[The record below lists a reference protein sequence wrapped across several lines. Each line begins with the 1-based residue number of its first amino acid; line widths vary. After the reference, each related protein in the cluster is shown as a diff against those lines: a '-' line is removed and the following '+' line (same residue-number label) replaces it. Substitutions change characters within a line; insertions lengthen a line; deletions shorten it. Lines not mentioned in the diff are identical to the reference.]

1 MWELSS
7 RKLMSL
13 VPITVLACVLSACG
27 SGTPE
32 SSESEQLGVT
42 EEKGSASSS
51 QDFSID
57 NGFDPMV
64 DGFNFENWGAKGELD
79 ATAMVALFGAKS
91 VCAERTSSGC
101 VLFPAAKQWAKQV
114 NEAMKGGICEGMA
127 VMAERLFGGDEQLE
141 DLDPNAGST
150 YDLAFKNREVRAQI
164 AMWYA
169 TQMLA
174 PVQKNFAA
182 YQKLQPSEI
191 AEELALGLESGR
203 GHTMGIYSE
212 YGGHAVN
219 PFAVTQKGNQ
229 IVVDVYDNNYP
240 GSVQEILIDR
250 DTETWIYE
258 AASTNPAEE
267 PSVWTGG
274 QGTIELTAMDSRT
287 LPAKGSFVD
296 KGLKRAALD
305 EGVYELMLTSS
316 DPTARVAATITVD
329 GVDYDTMS
337 LTEQLPP
344 GVTARSILG
353 SALSGKGMTLKVDKN
368 LVEAFTVTP
377 RLISENSQPA
387 FVTMSI
393 DSYGE
398 PRATLSGLSSQA
410 SGAAFTVD
418 ETEVLWVQLP
428 DGALADLNV
437 AYGLNSVDFIDLE
450 ETEGGYFTV
459 ATNDVGD
466 ALVELFNEE
475 GDQTFEYDVEFDS
488 SSEEVEYA
496 EFMYDEAEQSY
507 SVSVID
513 AKAESVDWD
522 FVEEARESE
531 GPDDVASSS
540 DETSAEPD
548 SGAEPDPGS
557 DSGAEPDPGSDSGA
571 EPDPDSDSGA
581 EPDPD
586 SDSGAEP
593 DPGADQD
600 DGNSEEANRQEEPEG
615 NDPGDPDAIE

>member
-1 MWELSS
+1 MWETSS
-7 RKLMSL
+7 RRLTAL
-13 VPITVLACVLSACG
+13 VPITVLSCVLSACG
-27 SGTPE
+27 SGTTE

-42 EEKGSASSS
+42 EEKSSASFS

-57 NGFDPMV
+57 NGFDPKV
-64 DGFNFENWGAKGELD
+64 DGFNFENWGARGELD

-91 VCAERTSSGC
+91 VCAERTSKGC
-101 VLFPAAKQWAKQV
+101 VLFPAAKQWAEQV
-114 NEAMKGGICEGMA
+114 NQAMKGGICEGMA
-127 VMAERLFGGDEQLE
+127 VMAERLFGGDEQLA

-174 PVQKNFAA
+174 PVQKNFTA
-182 YQKLQPSEI
+182 YQQLQPSEI
-191 AEELALGLESGR
+191 AEELARGLESGE
-203 GHTMGIYSE
+203 GYTMAIYSKL
-212 YGGHAVN
+212 GGHAVN

-240 GSVQEILIDR
+240 GTVQEIFIDR
-250 DTETWIYE
+250 DTETWTYE
-258 AASTNPAEE
+258 AASTNPDEE

-274 QGTIELTAMDSRT
+274 QGSIELTAMDSRT
-287 LPAKGSFVD
+287 LPARGAFVD
-296 KGLKRAALD
+296 KGLKRAALGD
-305 EGVYELMLTSS
+305 EDYELMLTSS
-316 DPTARVAATITVD
+316 DPEARVAATITVD

-344 GVTARSILG
+344 GVAARSILG
-353 SALSGKGMTLKVDKN
+353 SALSGNGTTLSIDKG

-377 RLISENSQPA
+377 RLVSDTSQPA

-393 DSYGE
+393 DSYNA
-398 PRATLSGLSSQA
+398 PRVTLSDLSSQE

-418 ETEVLWVQLP
+418 ETEGLWVQLP
-428 DGALADLNV
+428 EGAMTDLNI

-459 ATNDVGD
+459 ATDDDSEV
-466 ALVELFNEE
+466 LVELWNED
-475 GDQTFEYDVEFDS
+475 GDRTFKYDVEFDN

-507 SVSVID
+507 LESVMD
-513 AKAESVDWD
+513 AKTESVDWD
-522 FVEEARESE
+522 FVEDARESDR
-531 GPDDVASSS
+531 PDDVASSS
-540 DETSAEPD
+540 GETSADSE
-548 SGAEPDPGS
+548 SGAGPDPGR
-557 DSGAEPDPGSDSGA
+557 DSGV
-571 EPDPDSDSGA
+571 EPDPD
-581 EPDPD
+581 
-586 SDSGAEP
+586 
-593 DPGADQD
+593 ADQG

-615 NDPGDPDAIE
+615 SDPPGDPDAIE